1 MEQYN
6 VTGMSCA
13 ACSARVEKAVS
24 KVDGVTSCSVNLLMN
39 SMGVEGTA
47 SPESIIAA
55 VEAAGYG
62 ASLKNAP
69 SAAKAAQ
76 KEEIKDKETPKMKK
90 RLAASV
96 VFLAVLMYFSMGHMV
111 GLPLPSYFVDDHAA
125 VGLVELLLT
134 VAIMVINQRF
144 FISGFK
150 GLINRAPNMDTLV
163 ALGSTAAFAYSVYAL
178 FGAIKAQTAGDM
190 QTAMSYMHEY
200 YFESAAMILTLIT
213 VGKMLESRSK
223 GKTTDALKGLMELAP
238 KTANI
243 IKDGKEQSV
252 PVERVQKGDIF
263 VVRPGESIPVDGTV
277 IEGTSAVD
285 ESALTGE
292 SLPVDKQ
299 EGSFVS
305 AGTVNRSG
313 FIRCEASR
321 VGEDTTLS
329 QIIKMVADA
338 AATKAPI
345 AKIADKVS
353 AVFVPSVITIAVV
366 TVIGWLIAGRDFGFA
381 LARGISVLVISC
393 PCALGLATPV
403 ALTVGSGVGARNGIL
418 FKTAVSLEEAGKA
431 KTVVL
436 DKTGTVTSG
445 KPVVTDILPAESTS
459 GKKLLEYAYS
469 LETKSEHPLAGAVNL
484 KAEES
489 GSTAREVTDFEALPG
504 NGLVAKLDGKEL
516 VGGNLGFISER
527 AQVSAQQ
534 REAAESLAE
543 QGKTPLFFAYDGK
556 LLGTVAVADTIKED
570 GAAAI
575 AELHKMGLEVI
586 MLTGDNQRTADAV
599 GKAAGVDRVIAG
611 VMPDGKE
618 KVVRE
623 LSEQGKTIMVGDGI
637 NDAPALTRADTGIA
651 IGAGTDI
658 AIDAADIVLVKSRL
672 GDVPA
677 AIKLSRATL
686 RNIKEN
692 LFWAFIYNVIG
703 IPVAAGVFINL
714 FGWQLNP
721 MFAAAAMSLSSFCV
735 VTNALRLNF
744 FKTGAK
750 PEKKTKEEKKTME
763 KTLKIEGMMCGHC
776 EATVKKALEELP
788 QVASAEVS
796 HESGTAKVTLN
807 ADISDDALKA
817 VVEAKGYTVK

>member
-62 ASLKNAP
+62 ASLKNVQ

-76 KEEIKDKETPKMKK
+76 KEEVKDKETPKMKK

-111 GLPLPSYFVDDHAA
+111 GLPLPSYFVGDHAA

-403 ALTVGSGVGARNGIL
+403 AITVGSGVGARNGIL

-817 VVEAKGYTVK
+817 VVEAKGYKVK